1 VSWNVSVTCWCLHL
15 GGGEIP
21 LVLVEAFSLESDTV
35 GGSASASTSVEPK
48 PKRRKIEMI
57 DDSSGSAPS
66 LTVARPGNML
76 VVHNFLM
83 AVRCWDLLHSS
94 DSLERGNW

>member
-1 VSWNVSVTCWCLHL
+1 
-15 GGGEIP
+15 
-21 LVLVEAFSLESDTV
+21 
-35 GGSASASTSVEPK
+35 
-48 PKRRKIEMI
+48 MI

-94 DSLERGNW
+94 DSLERGN

>member
-1 VSWNVSVTCWCLHL
+1 VSWNLSETCCYLHL

-21 LVLVEAFSLESDTV
+21 LVLVEAFSGDSDTV
-35 GGSASASTSVEPK
+35 GGSASANASAEPK
-48 PKRRKIEMI
+48 PKRRKTEMV

-94 DSLERGNW
+94 DSLERGN